1 LNRNL
6 SVGLGYEWADSF
18 SEGISS
24 VRSQWF
30 VNDKFAVAAEIAIED
45 YEGGSQT
52 SYMLGATM
60 RF

>member
-1 LNRNL
+1 
-6 SVGLGYEWADSF
+6 
-18 SEGISS
+18 
-24 VRSQWF
+24 